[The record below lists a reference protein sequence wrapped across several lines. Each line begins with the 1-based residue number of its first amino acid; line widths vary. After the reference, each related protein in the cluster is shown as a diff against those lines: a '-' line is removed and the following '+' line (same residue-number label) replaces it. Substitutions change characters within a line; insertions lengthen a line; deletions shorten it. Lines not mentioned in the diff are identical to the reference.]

1 MTPLISLVVLGFRQ
15 FDRTTGPCLDSL
27 RPWLNDPDL
36 EFIVVD
42 NHSPD
47 DSADKTAQWCA
58 QHPNVRCVLSDQ
70 NLGFAGGMNLGAQH
84 ARGQWLFLV
93 NNDTL
98 FPERALDA
106 LKVVLSGAPEHVAM
120 VGPVTNAAGNG
131 QRLWMPDASVE
142 EILKLGAYM
151 HAHPTGHL
159 MPTYRC
165 DFFCIAIRRTV
176 WQSLQGLDASFGLG
190 YYEDF
195 DFSMRVREAG
205 WEQVITEDVFVLHLG
220 SATFQASP
228 EARALMRRNKKL
240 FLRKHPGTQ
249 FEHTREGNFE
259 VLLRYVNLKKE
270 GAWSGA
276 FEYRLPF
283 RLAALHN
290 DLPKSMLKRWWWQR
304 RTNHVLNALIL

>member
-15 FDRTTGPCLDSL
+15 FDRTTGPCLNSL

-58 QHPNVRCVLSDQ
+58 QYPNVRCVLSDQ

-84 ARGQWLFLV
+84 ATGKWLFLV

-106 LKVVLSGAPEHVAM
+106 LKIVLSDAPERVAM
-120 VGPVTNAAGNG
+120 IGPVTNAAGNG
-131 QRLWMPDASVE
+131 QRLWMPDVSVD

-165 DFFCIAIRRTV
+165 DFFCIAVRRAV
-176 WQSLQGLDASFGLG
+176 WQSLQGLDTSFGLG

-220 SATFQASP
+220 SATFQASR
-228 EARALMRRNKKL
+228 EAKALMRQNKKL
-240 FLRKHPGTQ
+240 FLRKHPGTR
-249 FEHTREGNFE
+249 FEHTREGNLK
-259 VLLRYVNLKKE
+259 VLN
-270 GAWSGA
+270 
-276 FEYRLPF
+276 EYMRLPGSKVGSESF
-283 RLAALHN
+283 QTRLELRKAGLLE
-290 DLPKSMLKRWWWQR
+290 DVPKGLLKRWLWWIKIKNSL
-304 RTNHVLNALIL
+304 TFLNS